1 MKARRRRAREPER
14 FVATPH
20 SPAVVRLTDH
30 TEWHLDMYHRL
41 LTMPWSVLFLLL
53 GAWYLVFNLV
63 FASLYL
69 LQDGSITNA
78 KPGSLADAFFFSV
91 QTTATIGYGAMAP
104 ATLYAN
110 WLVTCEVML
119 GMTMLAVSTGLVF
132 ARFSR
137 PTARVL
143 FSKVAVVALH
153 EGVPTLMFRV
163 ANQRRNQILEAQVS
177 VALLRDEVTAEGVP
191 LRRFHD
197 LHVARPRTP
206 MFALS
211 WTVLHPLTDKSPL
224 HGETSE
230 SLSRQQAE
238 IVVAIVGV
246 EEILSQTVHAR
257 HSYLADEILWDQ
269 RFVDILGRTDDGR
282 RSIDYRRFHDT
293 VAVPTAKSR
302 RVKA

>member
-1 MKARRRRAREPER
+1 MPRSRAVLRI
-14 FVATPH
+14 
-20 SPAVVRLTDH
+20 SDH
-30 TEWHLDMYHRL
+30 AEWHLDIYHRL
-41 LTMPWSVLFLLL
+41 LTMPWSALFVLLS
-53 GAWYLVFNLV
+53 AVYVVFNLV
-63 FASLYL
+63 FAGFYL
-69 LQDGSITNA
+69 LQDGSIANA

-91 QTTATIGYGAMAP
+91 QTTATIGYGEMRP

-110 WLVTCEVML
+110 WLVTGEVML

-143 FSKVAVVALH
+143 FSKIAVIVPH

-177 VALLRDEVTAEGVP
+177 VSILRDEVTAEGVS

-197 LHVARPRTP
+197 LRVARPHTP

-211 WTVLHPLTDKSPL
+211 WTVMHPITETSPL
-224 HGETSE
+224 HGETGD
-230 SLSRQQAE
+230 SLLRQQAE
-238 IVVAIVGV
+238 IVVGIVGI

-269 RFVDILGRTDDGR
+269 RFVDILGRTADGR

-293 VAVPTAKSR
+293 VAVTSARPR